1 MKMQAARDLNH
12 INPPMG
18 SVPMDVDDHNKVKL
32 EIFAEEVLDKIVTQS
47 GNSGRIYLP
56 PAWIGHRV
64 KIVRTA

>member
-1 MKMQAARDLNH
+1 MKMQSIIDFNSIKAS
-12 INPPMG
+12 MESTQM
-18 SVPMDVDDHNKVKL
+18 SVDAHNKVRL

-56 PAWIGHRV
+56 PTWIGHRV